1 MRDKELEN
9 VIYLLNLFE
18 ASDWK
23 EEEKQ
28 EKALDFLKSLKV
40 KVPQYAADWYDT
52 TYVYNGVGSSLK
64 LHNQTKTWVE
74 QRDMTL
80 NQLVQDIKR
89 FGYVVTNDFDEVY
102 IKAPDKWS
110 GEPSYLCLEEFG
122 DEYSYELMYSKKDA
136 DTFERQ
142 EAIKLMEEL
151 GVNWE
156 LVEVKEYVR

>member
-1 MRDKELEN
+1 MRGKELEN
-9 VIYLLNLFE
+9 VIYLVNQFD
-18 ASDWK
+18 ANSWDD
-23 EEEKQ
+23 EKRQ
-28 EKALDFLKSLKV
+28 GQALDFLKSLQI
-40 KVPQYAADWYDT
+40 KVPQYVADWYDT

-80 NQLVQDIKR
+80 GQLAQDIKR

-151 GVNWE
+151 GIYWE
-156 LVEVKEYVR
+156 LVEVK

>member
-9 VIYLLNLFE
+9 VIYLVNRFE
-18 ASDWK
+18 PDSCDD
-23 EEEKQ
+23 EKLQ
-28 EKALDFLKSLKV
+28 GQAIDFLKSLKT
-40 KVPQYAADWYDT
+40 KVPQYVADWYDT

-74 QRDMTL
+74 QRDMTI
-80 NQLVQDIKR
+80 NQLAQDIKR

-122 DEYSYELMYSKKDA
+122 NEYSYELMYNKKDA